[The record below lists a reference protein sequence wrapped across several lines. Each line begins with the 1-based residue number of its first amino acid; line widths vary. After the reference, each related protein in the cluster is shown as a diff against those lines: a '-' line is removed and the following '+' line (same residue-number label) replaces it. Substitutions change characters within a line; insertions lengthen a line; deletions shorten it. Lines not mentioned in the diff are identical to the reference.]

1 MTADSRGVLGRMKTS
16 FWSSHVVALPM
27 VLVVTATTLLSGIGW
42 VAVHQANRTVQD
54 DAQARVRS
62 NRDAAVRALVH
73 QTDDF
78 KAAVTTTAANVRI
91 IDSLQAPTPVTL
103 AEAQDYLTLLARSK
117 GSPGAFLAD
126 AQGRA
131 VAVYPRNPQL
141 IGRDFSF
148 RDWFLGASRTGGAY
162 VSAAYRTA
170 SSGHPL
176 VVGVASPVLNGSEH
190 IGYIV
195 VLWPLDSVRA
205 VAEGSRK
212 DDGVAILV
220 TDQHGQPLSDAL
232 TVDVRGQAQPTV
244 VSATTKQ
251 ALSGRAVDTV
261 IGGMLESAG
270 PVPKLGW
277 TVTAAQPAS
286 VALAPADT
294 FRRSLGVALGIALL
308 LVLLLA
314 VFVWRGALRRAVERG
329 VLRDSEERFRR
340 VFDEAL
346 IGKLLA
352 NIDGEILQVNSVVAR
367 LLGRAPA
374 ELIGESFAGL
384 FEDESDQTRIQELV
398 QAGDG
403 ELRAEMSL
411 SDVHGQSLW
420 VLVGLSWMREL
431 DGERVLLAQ
440 VEDITA
446 RRAAEQRLTELALHD
461 ELTGLPNRRL
471 LLERCEQAF
480 ARARSGRG
488 DSTSVGA
495 LFIDLDGFKP
505 INDNAG
511 HDAGDQVLVA
521 VANDLVAALRPADTV
536 ARVGGDEFVVLLDQ
550 HDGLAFVRSVA
561 ERITATIRRQVTT
574 DTTSL
579 TLSASVGIAR
589 VDLAQEPDVSPEL
602 LLRRADA
609 AMYVAKERGRDRHG
623 VFDSDLHERTEAWQ
637 GLAQAMRDGLRH
649 DRVSLVFQPVVDV
662 DSNIVVGAEALMR
675 LTNTAGRL
683 LPTLPVVVAAET
695 AETAGL
701 AEELGDRVLH
711 LALGAA
717 CTWPE
722 HMSLAVNISTRELT
736 GRDLRKRVERALQL
750 HDFDPARLILE
761 ITETSIL
768 RAGGSAIAELE
779 KLRQQGVRVAIDD
792 FGTAYAT
799 LANLTRLPVDVLKV
813 DTSFTAGLPHQ
824 RTHTAIVR
832 GIASLAYELDIP
844 CIVEGVETIEQLDAI
859 RGMSVQAQ
867 GWFWG
872 QPQGPESVPMLNPE
886 QMPTQPDPATRPFA
900 ASAIRLRAPE
910 KR

>member
-16 FWSSHVVALPM
+16 FWRSHVVALPV
-27 VLVVTATTLLSGIGW
+27 VLLITATTLLSGFGW
-42 VAVHQANRTVQD
+42 VAVHEANRTVQD

-78 KAAVTTTAANVRI
+78 KAAVAMAAVNAPI
-91 IDSLQAPTPVTL
+91 IDSLRAPTPATL
-103 AEAQDYLTLLARSK
+103 GDVQNYLTLLAGSK
-117 GSPGAFLAD
+117 GSPGVFLAD

-131 VAVYPRNPQL
+131 VAVYPQNPQL
-141 IGRDFSF
+141 IGQDFSF
-148 RDWFLGASRTGGAY
+148 RDWFLGASRTGGTY
-162 VSAAYRTA
+162 VSAGYRTA
-170 SSGHPL
+170 LSGHPL
-176 VVGVASPVLNGSEH
+176 VVAVAAPVLSGSRRL
-190 IGYIV
+190 GYIA
-195 VLWPLDSVRA
+195 VLWQLDSVRA
-205 VAEGSRK
+205 VAEAARK
-212 DDGVAILV
+212 DDDVTILV

-232 TVDVRGQAQPTV
+232 TVDVRGQAQPTA
-244 VSATTKQ
+244 VSATTRE

-270 PVPKLGW
+270 PVPQLGW
-277 TVTAAQPAS
+277 TVTAAQPSS

-294 FRRSLGVALGIALL
+294 FRRSLGLALGVALL

-314 VFVWRGALRRAVERG
+314 VFVWRVALRRAVERG

-352 NIDGEILQVNSVVAR
+352 NPDGEILQVNSAVAR
-367 LLGRAPA
+367 MLGRAPA
-374 ELIGESFAGL
+374 ELIGQSFAGL
-384 FEDESDQTRIQELV
+384 FEDEWDQALVQELV
-398 QAGDG
+398 RAGDG
-403 ELRAEMSL
+403 ELRAEMAL
-411 SDVHGQSLW
+411 SDVDGHSLC
-420 VLVGLSWMREL
+420 VLLGLSWMREL
-431 DGERVLLAQ
+431 DGEHVLLAQ

-488 DSTSVGA
+488 DSTSVAA

-505 INDNAG
+505 INDAAG
-511 HDAGDQVLVA
+511 HDAGDQVLIA
-521 VANDLVAALRPADTV
+521 VANDLLAALRPADTV

-561 ERITATIRRQVTT
+561 ERITSTVRRQVTT
-574 DTTSL
+574 DTSCL

-609 AMYVAKERGRDRHG
+609 AMYVAKERGRDRYS
-623 VFDSDLHERTEAWQ
+623 VFDSDLHDRTEAWQ
-637 GLAQAMRDGLRH
+637 GLVQAMRDGLRH

-675 LTNTAGRL
+675 LTNSDGRL
-683 LPTLPVVVAAET
+683 LPTLPVVVAT
-695 AETAGL
+695 ETAGL
-701 AEELGDRVLH
+701 AEELGDRVLQ
-711 LALGAA
+711 LALSAA
-717 CTWPE
+717 GTWPE
-722 HMSLAVNISTRELT
+722 TMSLAVNISTRELT
-736 GRDLRKRVERALQL
+736 SRDLRKRVERALRL
-750 HDFDPARLILE
+750 NDFDPARLILE

-792 FGTAYAT
+792 FGTAYANM
-799 LANLTRLPVDVLKV
+799 ANLIRLPVDVLKV

-824 RTHTAIVR
+824 RTHTAIVH

-844 CIVEGVETIEQLDAI
+844 CIIEGVETIEQLDAI
-859 RGMSVQAQ
+859 RGMAVQAQ

-872 QPQGPESVPMLNPE
+872 QPQGLDSIPMLNPE
-886 QMPTQPDPATRPFA
+886 QTPTRPDPATSPLD
-900 ASAIRLRAPE
+900 ASAILLRAQE
-910 KR
+910 KN

>member
-1 MTADSRGVLGRMKTS
+1 MTADSRGVLGWMRTS
-16 FWSSHVVALPM
+16 FWRSHVVALPV
-27 VLVVTATTLLSGIGW
+27 VLVVMSTTLLSGFGW
-42 VAVHQANRTVQD
+42 VAVHEANRTVQD

-78 KAAVTTTAANVRI
+78 KAAVTTTATNVRI
-91 IDSLQAPTPVTL
+91 IDSLQAPTPATL
-103 AEAQDYLTLLARSK
+103 AQAQDYLTLLARSK

-131 VAVYPRNPQL
+131 VAVYPRNPPL

-148 RDWFLGASRTGGAY
+148 RDWFLGASRTGGTY

-195 VLWPLDSVRA
+195 VLWQLDSVRA

-220 TDQHGQPLSDAL
+220 TDQHGQPLTDAL
-232 TVDVRGQAQPTV
+232 TVDVRGQAQPTA

-277 TVTAAQPAS
+277 TVTAAQPTS
-286 VALAPADT
+286 IALAPADT

-314 VFVWRGALRRAVERG
+314 LFVWRVALRRAVERG

-352 NIDGEILQVNSVVAR
+352 NIDGEILQVNSVGAQ
-367 LLGRAPA
+367 LLNRAPA
-374 ELIGESFAGL
+374 ELIGQSFAGL
-384 FEDESDQTRIQELV
+384 FEDESDRTRIQELV

-420 VLVGLSWMREL
+420 VLVGLSWMHEL
-431 DGERVLLAQ
+431 DGEGVLLAQ

-461 ELTGLPNRRL
+461 ELTGMPNRRL

-488 DSTSVGA
+488 DSTSVAA

-609 AMYVAKERGRDRHG
+609 AMYLAKERGRDRYG

-637 GLAQAMRDGLRH
+637 GLVQAMRDGLHH
-649 DRVSLVFQPVVDV
+649 DRVALVFQPVVDV

-675 LTNTAGRL
+675 LTNTDGRL
-683 LPTLPVVVAAET
+683 LPTLPVVVA

-736 GRDLRKRVERALQL
+736 GRDLRKRVERALRL

-813 DTSFTAGLPHQ
+813 DTSFTTGLPHQ
-824 RTHTAIVR
+824 RTHTAIVH
-832 GIASLAYELDIP
+832 GIASMAYELDIP
-844 CIVEGVETIEQLDAI
+844 CIIEGVETIEQLDAI

-872 QPQGPESVPMLNPE
+872 KPQGPESVPMLNPL
-886 QMPTQPDPATRPFA
+886 QRPPQPDPATRPRA

>member
-1 MTADSRGVLGRMKTS
+1 MTADSRGVLGWMRTS
-16 FWSSHVVALPM
+16 FWSTHVVALPV
-27 VLVVTATTLLSGIGW
+27 VLVLMSTALLSGFAW
-42 VAVHQANRTVQD
+42 VAVHEANRTVQD

-78 KAAVTTTAANVRI
+78 KAAVTTTATNARI
-91 IDSLQAPTPVTL
+91 IDSLRAPTPATL
-103 AEAQDYLTLLARSK
+103 AQAQDYLTLLARSK

-148 RDWFLGASRTGGAY
+148 RDWFLGASRTDGTY

-170 SSGHPL
+170 STGHPL

-190 IGYIV
+190 IGYV
-195 VLWPLDSVRA
+195 VVFWQLDSVRA

-212 DDGVAILV
+212 DDGVAIVV

-232 TVDVRGQAQPTV
+232 TVDVRGQAQPTA

-270 PVPKLGW
+270 PVPRLGW
-277 TVTAAQPAS
+277 TVTAAQPSS

-314 VFVWRGALRRAVERG
+314 VFVWRVALRRAVERG

-352 NIDGEILQVNSVVAR
+352 NIDGEILQVNSVMAR

-374 ELIGESFAGL
+374 ELIGQSFAGL
-384 FEDESDQTRIQELV
+384 FEDEPDQTHIQELV
-398 QAGDG
+398 QAGEG

-480 ARARSGRG
+480 TRARSGRG
-488 DSTSVGA
+488 DSTSVAA

-521 VANDLVAALRPADTV
+521 VANELVAALRPADTV

-561 ERITATIRRQVTT
+561 ERITATIRRQVSTG
-574 DTTSL
+574 TTSL
-579 TLSASVGIAR
+579 NLSASVGIAR

-602 LLRRADA
+602 LLRRADT
-609 AMYVAKERGRDRHG
+609 AMYQAKERGRDRYG

-637 GLAQAMRDGLRH
+637 GLVQAMRDGLRD
-649 DRVSLVFQPVVDV
+649 DRVALVFQPVVDV
-662 DSNIVVGAEALMR
+662 DSNTVVGAEALMR
-675 LTNTAGRL
+675 LTNTDGRL
-683 LPTLPVVVAAET
+683 LPTLPVVVAT
-695 AETAGL
+695 ETAGL

-722 HMSLAVNISTRELT
+722 HMSLAINISTRELT
-736 GRDLRKRVERALQL
+736 GRDLRKRVERALRL

-792 FGTAYAT
+792 FGTTYAT

-824 RTHTAIVR
+824 RTHTAIVHS
-832 GIASLAYELDIP
+832 IASLAHELDIP
-844 CIVEGVETIEQLDAI
+844 CIIEGVETIEQLDAI
-859 RGMSVQAQ
+859 RGMAVQAQ

-872 QPQGPESVPMLNPE
+872 QPQGLDSIPMLNPL
-886 QMPTQPDPATRPFA
+886 QIPPQPNPPRRTLTP
-900 ASAIRLRAPE
+900 SS
-910 KR
+910 